1 MGDLMKRQFDVLD
14 LFGHNYL
21 EWTVDAQ
28 MNLKARGL
36 EHTIKEITI
45 PGNEKDAPAQ
55 VKVPTDQEKAK
66 VIVLLRH
73 HLHNS
78 LKTEY
83 LMVENPKELW
93 DSLKEVT
100 EVQMIEKSLSTFHAN
115 NIVLQQQYRERGFA
129 KYSELISTLLVAEK
143 NNDLLLK
150 NHNLRPTGSQAFNET
165 NAVESSN
172 PPETNVAHRGGRGKY
187 NNHGRGRGNFRG
199 RGHGRGRGHFPP
211 RNNTQRGHQQGNK
224 NQATTKGKDT
234 CYRCGMTGH
243 WGRTCRTAKHLVE
256 LYQAS
261 IKGKEKH
268 AEANCVNEENVP
280 GTSFDVSDFLIDNGE
295 AGGEFIFGENNHV

>member
-1 MGDLMKRQFDVLD
+1 M
-14 LFGHNYL
+14 
-21 EWTVDAQ
+21 TVDAQ
-28 MNLKARGL
+28 MNLKAQGL

-66 VIVLLRH
+66 AIVLLRH

-93 DSLKEVT
+93 DSLKGSDYNLSLYKIVSILRYCDQPVT
-100 EVQMIEKSLSTFHAN
+100 EVQMIVKTLSTFHAN

-165 NAVESSN
+165 NVVESSN
-172 PPETNVAHRGGRGKY
+172 PPETNVAHRGGHGKY
-187 NNHGRGRGNFRG
+187 NNRGRGHENFRGRGRG
-199 RGHGRGRGHFPP
+199 RGHGRGRGQFPP

-243 WGRTCRTAKHLVE
+243 WGRTCRTTKHLVE
-256 LYQAS
+256 LY
-261 IKGKEKH
+261 
-268 AEANCVNEENVP
+268 
-280 GTSFDVSDFLIDNGE
+280 
-295 AGGEFIFGENNHV
+295 